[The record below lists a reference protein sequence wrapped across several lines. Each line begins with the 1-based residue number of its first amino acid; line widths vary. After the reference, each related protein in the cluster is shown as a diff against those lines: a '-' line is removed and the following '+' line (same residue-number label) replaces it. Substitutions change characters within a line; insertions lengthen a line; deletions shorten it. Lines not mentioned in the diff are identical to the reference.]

1 MGTEIKKIDAVF
13 EGGGVKGNALVGA
26 VALTESLGFVFENLA
41 GTSAGAIMASL
52 LSAGYSGNEVKKIF
66 DAIDYRQFKDLSME
80 GRVPVVGPALSLFL
94 KKGIYAGDFFENW
107 LRGLLKQKG
116 VAVFGDLII
125 TEYQN
130 DPRYKYKLQV
140 IASDITRGK
149 LLVLPK
155 DSVDYGI
162 DPDKLD
168 VAAAVRMS
176 MSIPYFFKPVT
187 IKTKENLNA
196 YVVDGGLLSNFPVWL
211 LDDGTPN
218 PPWPTI
224 GYKLVDP
231 KQERPHK
238 ISGLIT
244 LFEALFDTMGEAH
257 DARYIEDINFMR
269 TVPIPTLG
277 VHTTDFNISQK
288 VKDDLFN
295 SGFEAAK
302 KFFGTWSFEDYK
314 KKFLQKAPVHRTERL
329 WKI

>member
-187 IKTKENLNA
+187 ANFGIKA
-196 YVVDGGLLSNFPVWL
+196 YS
-211 LDDGTPN
+211 
-218 PPWPTI
+218 
-224 GYKLVDP
+224 
-231 KQERPHK
+231 
-238 ISGLIT
+238 
-244 LFEALFDTMGEAH
+244 
-257 DARYIEDINFMR
+257 
-269 TVPIPTLG
+269 
-277 VHTTDFNISQK
+277 
-288 VKDDLFN
+288 
-295 SGFEAAK
+295 
-302 KFFGTWSFEDYK
+302 
-314 KKFLQKAPVHRTERL
+314 
-329 WKI
+329 